1 MNDLVALDLD
11 DGIATVALTDQDRR
25 NALSTDMFDAIEAA
39 ITTVEANDTT
49 NVLRLRAEGT
59 AFCAGFDLKAMA
71 EDAMLPDFLHRLGGL
86 CRRLRD
92 LHAVVVMEVQGP
104 AIAGGCA
111 LVSAG
116 DIVHA
121 GPDATFGYPVHRL
134 GISPAVSLPTLMG
147 GAGFGA
153 ARRLALSG
161 QLVDA
166 RTARHLGLVHRL
178 ASDRDALSLAVEET
192 CRRLASFDASCVRET
207 KRYLNHLDLTD
218 QEERF
223 DSTLGASVETARLP
237 EADRRLRAALES
249 MRARAGR

>member
-1 MNDLVALDLD
+1 MNDLVALDFD
-11 DGIATVALTDQDRR
+11 AGTATITLADQNRR
-25 NALSTDMFDAIEAA
+25 NALSTVMFDALEAA
-39 ITTVEANDTT
+39 IATVETNDATK
-49 NVLRLRAEGT
+49 VLRLRAEGS
-59 AFCAGFDLKAMA
+59 AFCAGFDLRAMA
-71 EDAMLPDFLHRLGGL
+71 EEGMLPEFLNRLGGL
-86 CRRLRD
+86 CRRLRE

-121 GPDATFGYPVHRL
+121 SPDATFGYPVHRL

-178 ASDRDALSLAVEET
+178 ASDREALALAVDES
-192 CRRLASFDASCVRET
+192 CRRLASFDATCVRET

-218 QEERF
+218 REEGF
-223 DSTLGASVETARLP
+223 DSTLDASVKTARLP
-237 EADRRLRAALES
+237 EADRRLRAAYDS
-249 MRARAGR
+249 MRARTGR